1 MAKEKFYLGQKLKN
15 SPSDDFPFF
24 EIINI
29 TTLETT
35 GTVFYRV
42 RMIHDH
48 ENELVLH
55 ESDLFP
61 NED

>member
-1 MAKEKFYLGQKLKN
+1 MAKGKFYVGQKLRN
-15 SPSDDFPFF
+15 SPDDDFPFF

-42 RMIHDH
+42 RWIHDH
-48 ENELVLH
+48 DEELVLH
-55 ESDLFP
+55 EGDLYPF
-61 NED
+61 D